1 MNYNS
6 DPQESAIY
14 DDDEIDLKE
23 LFSVLWRHKLL
34 IILLTSFFAL
44 VSVIYALSLT
54 DVYKSETLLSVSSGS
69 NPRAGLSNLSGLASM
84 AGINLDSGGGAD
96 KSILAIETVKSRAF
110 LKHLITFENI
120 LPSIMAAKSYD
131 FQSKKIQYDPEIYNE
146 NKGEWVREPQK
157 NKQSKPSYL
166 EAYETYLGQV
176 SIDKDQLTNLV
187 SISVAH
193 ISPVFAKEFL
203 ELIVNEANE
212 LLRNKD
218 LRESSDAI
226 TFLATEVP
234 KSSLITMKDS
244 INTLHI
250 AQLEKQMLSK
260 INTEYVL
267 KVIEPPFVP
276 ENKSS
281 PQRSIICILGTFL
294 GGMFAIV
301 WVLMRYYFFSGSVKS
316 DLDS

>member
-1 MNYNS
+1 
-6 DPQESAIY
+6 
-14 DDDEIDLKE
+14 
-23 LFSVLWRHKLL
+23 
-34 IILLTSFFAL
+34 
-44 VSVIYALSLT
+44 
-54 DVYKSETLLSVSSGS
+54 
-69 NPRAGLSNLSGLASM
+69 M